1 MIHFQQF
8 LMSGFCKPYRLNRC
22 SNGGGL
28 LLYILKDTPSPLLT
42 EYKLPENVE
51 RLLVEIII
59 RKNPYKK

>member
-28 LLYILKDTPSPLLT
+28 LLYILEDTSSPLLT
-42 EYKLPENVE
+42 ECKLPENVQ
-51 RLLVEIII
+51 RLFVEIII